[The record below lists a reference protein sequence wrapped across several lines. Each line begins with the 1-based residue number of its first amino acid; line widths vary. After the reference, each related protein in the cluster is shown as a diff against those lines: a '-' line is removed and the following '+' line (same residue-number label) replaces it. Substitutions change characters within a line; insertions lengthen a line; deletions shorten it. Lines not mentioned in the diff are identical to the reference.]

1 MPTAQLTRFID
12 VPVEFVGDC
21 GVDMLEVPPGHM
33 PPLHVHHSHDELFY
47 VLNGELS
54 LLMPGRELRVKAGD
68 TVRAPMGVPHVYRVE
83 GDRPARWIVWSEPR
97 GFEKQRIFHF
107 YQLESWQTLNLF
119 DCFQSQC
126 GCCTTTDRATEFSE

>member
-1 MPTAQLTRFID
+1 VPTAQLTRFID

-47 VLNGELS
+47 MLAGELT
-54 LLMPGRELRVKAGD
+54 LLMPGRSIKAKPGD

-83 GDRPARWIVWSEPR
+83 GDRPARWIVWSDPR
-97 GFEKQRIFHF
+97 GFERFVAEVAEHDEPSP
-107 YQLESWQTLNLF
+107 QLLAEIGARYDIEILGPPGTLP
-119 DCFQSQC
+119 S
-126 GCCTTTDRATEFSE
+126 